1 MSAAHRMVLD
11 SVRTC
16 VVWTAG
22 LIFFHEDFSY
32 LQLIGFLI
40 LISGTLTYNVIGP
53 FRIPGLD
60 YSTHDAPEFE
70 DENSREKI
78 FQKLNTAIAHKRYHE
93 AAGLQVLHFI
103 KQKCLLSSIYC
114 NFPIAVQDQLMRL
127 KEPLLSVQG

>member
-1 MSAAHRMVLD
+1 MVLD

-22 LIFFHEDFSY
+22 LVFFHEKFSY
-32 LQLIGFLI
+32 LQLLGFLV

-53 FRIPGLD
+53 FRIPGLE
-60 YSTHDAPEFE
+60 YSMHDAPELE
-70 DENSREKI
+70 DENSKEKI
-78 FQKLNTAIAHKRYHE
+78 FQKLNTAIAHKRFRE

-103 KQKCLLSSIYC
+103 KRHACCHQYTV
-114 NFPIAVQDQLMRL
+114 NFPSAVQDQLMRL